1 MAVPGLLLAAA
12 FAALGSGSL
21 DALLRQSTGVDLT
34 ATVAET
40 LGVPAAFNLSLFTLL
55 AAAILVWSSGPAGQR
70 CMCSTLP
77 SFGPTKV
84 RGWLDLLQG
93 GVSGDWA

>member
-55 AAAILVWSSGPAGQR
+55 AAAILVWSLWPRRS
-70 CMCSTLP
+70 
-77 SFGPTKV
+77 KV
-84 RGWLDLLQG
+84 YVLDFA
-93 GVSGDWA
+93 VFSAPER

>member
-40 LGVPAAFNLSLFTLL
+40 LGVPAVFNLSLFTLL
-55 AAAILVWSSGPAGQR
+55 AAAIFVWS
-70 CMCSTLP
+70 LWP
-77 SFGPTKV
+77 SKSKV
-84 RGWLDLLQG
+84 YVLDFA
-93 GVSGDWA
+93 VFSAPDR